1 MPAPDVQYVLD
12 SSVQCGHIGGDTHFY
27 LMELATNAEEIVD
40 TYSDEN
46 ERETHWQRLLNM
58 GLYFEDQYLDWR
70 FKNPDK
76 ARMAS
81 YEGLQCVSSVFRE
94 IVLSSASK
102 MVETNHK
109 TMNRD
114 AIAVLDH
121 SYEFTN
127 TLNVMRR
134 SLARANHDF
143 SGWSHSQIES
153 TRDYIENNRPPNI
166 YMVDDGMSVKWID
179 LPSDNNVYIW
189 PQNGRGRPVKQTQKM
204 LRDKVDGDKRM
215 IKRSVKFLTKLIG
228 HDTTRVF
235 INGGNIRFEGKHAIY
250 ELRKASDM
258 TSSHGGFRALSIFD
272 KVHTNLLLCDVC
284 IFTPTVPL
292 LDHVANIIMHI
303 QAGEEDEILRI
314 GNARNVNDL
323 AYEKEWL
330 APYLPSKEAISL
342 HEPQGRERG
351 LFGETPETRAARKLE
366 EIKMRKLVAKYIYN
380 SVISEFAPLL
390 RAAQIK
396 LNHYDHYSI
405 TSNADPLLD
414 PRPILNLTFNPA

>member
-27 LMELATNAEEIVD
+27 LMEMATNAEEIVD
-40 TYSDEN
+40 SYSDEN
-46 ERETHWQRLLNM
+46 ERETHWQRLLHM
-58 GLYFEDQYLDWR
+58 GLYFEEQYLDWR

-81 YEGLQCVSSVFRE
+81 YEGLQSVSSVFRE
-94 IVLSSASK
+94 IVHSSASK

-114 AIAVLDH
+114 AIAVLDR
-121 SYEFTN
+121 SYEFTD

-143 SGWSHSQIES
+143 SGWSHSRIES
-153 TRDYIENNRPPNI
+153 TRDYIENNRLVAIESIRDYIENNKSAS
-166 YMVDDGMSVKWID
+166 YNWID

-189 PQNGRGRPVKQTQKM
+189 PQKNRASVKQTQKM
-204 LRDKVDGDKRM
+204 LRDKVDSDKRM
-215 IKRSVKFLTKLIG
+215 IKRSIKFLTKLIG
-228 HDTTRVF
+228 YDTTRVF
-235 INGGNIRFEGKHAIY
+235 INGGNIRFEGEHAIY
-250 ELRKASDM
+250 ELRKFSDM
-258 TSSHGGFRALSIFD
+258 TSSHGGFRALSVFD
-272 KVHTNLLLCDVC
+272 KVHTNLLLCDIC
-284 IFTPTVPL
+284 IYTPTVPL

-314 GNARNVNDL
+314 GNARNVNAL

-330 APYLPSKEAISL
+330 APYLPSKENKSL
-342 HEPQGRERG
+342 PLLGG

-366 EIKMRKLVAKYIYN
+366 EMKMRKLVAKYIYN

-390 RAAQIK
+390 RSAQIK
-396 LNHYDHYSI
+396 LNHYDHSI
-405 TSNADPLLD
+405 TDPLLD
-414 PRPILNLTFNPA
+414 PRPILNLTLDHG